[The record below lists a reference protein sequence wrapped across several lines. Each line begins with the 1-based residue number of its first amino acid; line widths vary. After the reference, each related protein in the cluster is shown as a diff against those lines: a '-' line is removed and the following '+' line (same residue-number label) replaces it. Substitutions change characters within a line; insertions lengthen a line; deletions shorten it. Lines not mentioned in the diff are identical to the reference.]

1 MEQEI
6 NKETQKKKLHILD
19 KLFVIASLVIPMW
32 GMLGDYIMWRG
43 VTEGGFPVCTI
54 LSIFPYGALVIV
66 LSIIATVK
74 NIKTEFCKLWIILFI
89 PWLFMGAILLE
100 LIIGATLIW
109 IFSSVIN
116 I

>member
-1 MEQEI
+1 MEQET
-6 NKETQKKKLHILD
+6 KKKKLHILD
-19 KLFVIASLVIPMW
+19 KIFVIASFVIPLL
-32 GMLGDYIMWRG
+32 GMIGDYIMWYG

-54 LSIFPYGALVIV
+54 LSIFPYGALVIA

-74 NIKTEFCKLWIILFI
+74 KSKTEFCKLWVILFI

-100 LIIGATLIW
+100 LIIGVTLIW
-109 IFSSVIN
+109 IFSSIIN